1 MPIKFEII
9 AEDKVTRARAGLL
22 HTPHGVIETPVF
34 MPVGTCGTVKGM
46 RQEELEALGVQIL
59 LGNTYHLYLR
69 PGHELIRDAGGLHR
83 FMSWPRPILTDSGGF
98 QVMSLKSLGKVTE
111 DGVWFKSHLD
121 GSSHFLSPERAVE
134 IQLALGSDIMMC
146 LDECVEYPTS
156 HEALVRS
163 IGLTTRWAKRA
174 KEAVG
179 KAGAGCWGP
188 GAGEL
193 GVRDSGFGTRDSEL
207 GTAGSA
213 SGVSTPYS
221 EFKIPDFGSNAA
233 DRESR
238 ASDAEF
244 KIQDSKFK
252 TADPE
257 PRVPNPES
265 RDPRPESLTS
275 DSEIRIPNSG
285 LRIPRPE
292 SPLSLVPCPES
303 RAPSPESLAPALF
316 GIVQGGTDKELRRQS
331 AEALLDLDF
340 EGYAVG
346 GLAVGEP
353 KSEMYE
359 TVEYTAGLLPR
370 DRPRYLMGVGTPDDL
385 LEGVARGIDMFDCV
399 MPTRN
404 ARNACA
410 FTSEGK
416 IIIKNARYARD
427 EGPLDPACACAVCQR
442 YSRRY
447 LRHLFVTGE
456 MLGPMLATHHNIHF
470 YLDTMRRMRQ
480 SLLFGEFAEFR
491 NRMRS
496 KL

>member
-1 MPIKFEII
+1 LDGQQGRSGGIAGDVFSTILMPIKFEIL

-22 HTPHGVIETPVF
+22 HTPHGVIETPIF

-46 RQEELEALGVQIL
+46 RQDELEALGVQIL
-59 LGNTYHLYLR
+59 LANTYHLYLR
-69 PGHELIRDAGGLHR
+69 PGHELIRDAGGLHQ

-111 DGVWFKSHLD
+111 DGVWFRSHLD

-134 IQLALGSDIMMC
+134 IQWALGSDIMMC
-146 LDECVEYPTS
+146 LDECVEYPAS
-156 HEALVRS
+156 HEALMRS

-174 KEAVG
+174 KEAFARDTG
-179 KAGAGCWGP
+179 YGAWNT
-188 GAGEL
+188 
-193 GVRDSGFGTRDSEL
+193 GFGTREPGHGTQDTGL
-207 GTAGSA
+207 GTRDTGIVVGDSA
-213 SGVSTPYS
+213 SEVEAPNS
-221 EFKIPDFGSNAA
+221 EFKIPD
-233 DRESR
+233 SR
-238 ASDAEF
+238 LQ
-244 KIQDSKFK
+244 I
-252 TADPE
+252 
-257 PRVPNPES
+257 PNPEA
-265 RDPRPESLTS
+265 L
-275 DSEIRIPNSG
+275 IPNPDS
-285 LRIPRPE
+285 RTPNPE
-292 SPLSLVPCPES
+292 FRTPCPES
-303 RAPSPESLAPALF
+303 RVPSPESLAPALF

-340 EGYAVG
+340 EGYALG

-359 TVEYTAGLLPR
+359 TVEFTAGLLPR
-370 DRPRYLMGVGTPDDL
+370 DRPRYLMGVGTSEDL

-416 IIIKNARYARD
+416 VIIKNVRYARD
-427 EGPLDPACACAVCQR
+427 DRPLDPACACAVCRR

-480 SLLFGEFAEFR
+480 SLLFGEFAEFH
-491 NRMRS
+491 NRMRR